1 MIMGMSDQDRKGKDQ
16 RKNDQRT
23 NHLYENLN
31 IQGVSRSGSEGS
43 NGEPDAKIF
52 QRMKT
57 NKIMR

>member
-1 MIMGMSDQDRKGKDQ
+1 MTMGMRDQDRKGKDQ
-16 RKNDQRT
+16 RKSDQRT
-23 NHLYENLN
+23 NHLYENLS
-31 IQGVSRSGSEGS
+31 IQGACRSGGEGS